1 MSQAASET
9 LIPHLSLPIT
19 TRRLLIREYTTEDI
33 AAVYSYVKDP
43 VYWQYQ
49 RSEAPTEEQIKTLIE
64 WVVREQ
70 SASPRLLYFLAAAR
84 RDTGEV
90 VGEAVLKILNPMD
103 RQGELGFGVVPK
115 FWKQGYGTEIGHAI
129 LDAAFGQFKL
139 HRVSGQC
146 SPDNK
151 SSIRVMQKL
160 GMGRE
165 GLLRDVHFGRGK
177 WWSSVVYSLLE
188 AEHAK
193 FRSIKKD

>member
-1 MSQAASET
+1 M
-9 LIPHLSLPIT
+9 
-19 TRRLLIREYTTEDI
+19 IRDYTTDDI
-33 AAVYSYVKDP
+33 AAVFDYVKDP

-49 RSEAPTEEQIKTLIE
+49 RSEAPTAEQIKTLIE

-70 SASPRLLYFLAAAR
+70 SAAPRLLYFLAAAR

-90 VGEAVLKILNPMD
+90 VGEAVLKIVNPAD
-103 RQGELGFGVVPK
+103 RQGELGFGVVPRY
-115 FWKQGYGTEIGHAI
+115 WKHGYGTEIGHAV

-139 HRVSGQC
+139 HRVSGQS

-160 GMGRE
+160 GMARE
-165 GLLRDVHFGRGK
+165 GLLRDVHYGRGK
-177 WWSSVVYSLLE
+177 WWSSVVYGLLE

-193 FRSIKKD
+193 FRSVKKD

>member
-1 MSQAASET
+1 MSQAAPDSQ
-9 LIPHLSLPIT
+9 IPRLSLPIT
-19 TRRLLIREYTTEDI
+19 TRRLLIRDYTTDDI
-33 AAVYSYVKDP
+33 AAVFDYVKDP

-49 RSEAPTEEQIKTLIE
+49 RSEAPTAEQIKTLIE

-70 SASPRLLYFLAAAR
+70 SAAPRLLYFLAAAR

-90 VGEAVLKILNPMD
+90 VGEAVLKIVNPAD
-103 RQGELGFGVVPK
+103 RQGELGFGVVPRY
-115 FWKQGYGTEIGHAI
+115 WKHGYGTEIGHAV

-160 GMGRE
+160 GMARE
-165 GLLRDVHFGRGK
+165 GLLRDVHYGRGK
-177 WWSSVVYSLLE
+177 WWSSVVYGLLE

-193 FRSIKKD
+193 FRSVKKD